1 MTKGPIPDRHS
12 VRISRLNA
20 ELALKILTFLAV
32 IYTLYFARSLLL
44 PIIVAALI
52 ALFASPAVRF
62 LVRLKCPKPLASLM
76 MLTLIII
83 GVGYGA
89 SLLYNPAATWLERL
103 PLLSSKLALQVDGVA
118 ESLDSLKSTMLPEST
133 TLPEENDAE
142 HPLDSALGT
151 SFLPLLS
158 MLAQTTAIMLFQL
171 VTVII
176 LTYLFLLFGG
186 TLLRNIVRAA
196 STLHEKKNLVKMY
209 QTIEHDISRY
219 VFVIAVIN
227 TMLGVATFIVLSM
240 IGVADPLL
248 WGVLA
253 TILNFAPYLGPFVL
267 TLLLTA
273 VGFIEFNSPGQALL
287 VPAAFLVLNVIESQ
301 LVTPMALGKRFNMN
315 PLLVVIWMFILG
327 WMWGAVGVLIAI
339 PLLVC
344 LKIIASHFELLPY
357 WRILLSADSDSHHN
371 N

>member
-1 MTKGPIPDRHS
+1 MTTSPVPTRQPVKAR
-12 VRISRLNA
+12 RLSA
-20 ELALKILTFLAV
+20 ELALKILTLLAI
-32 IYTLYFARSLLL
+32 IYTFYFARSLLL
-44 PIIVAALI
+44 PIILAALI

-62 LVRLKCPKPLASLM
+62 LVRLKFPKPLASLM
-76 MLTLIII
+76 VLTLLVV
-83 GVGYGA
+83 GVGYGV
-89 SLLYNPAATWLERL
+89 SLLYSPAATWLERL
-103 PLLSSKLALQVDGVA
+103 PLLSSKLALQVDGMA
-118 ESLDSLKSTMLPEST
+118 ESLETLKSSMLPDRDDPDSEDEKS
-133 TLPEENDAE
+133 
-142 HPLDSALGT
+142 PLDSALG
-151 SFLPLLS
+151 SGFLPLLS
-158 MLAQTTAIMLFQL
+158 VLAQTTAIVLVQL
-171 VTVII
+171 ATVII

-186 TLLRNIVRAA
+186 TLLRNIVRGA

-219 VFVIAVIN
+219 VWVISVIN
-227 TMLGVATFIVLSM
+227 IMLGVATFAVLSM
-240 IGVADPLL
+240 LGVADPLL

-273 VGFIEFNSPGQALL
+273 VGFVEFQSLGQALT

-315 PLLVVIWMFILG
+315 PLLVVIWMFIWG

-357 WRILLSADSDSHHN
+357 WRILLSADSDAHHN
-371 N
+371 K

>member
-1 MTKGPIPDRHS
+1 MEPLPARQP
-12 VRISRLNA
+12 VRVRRLNT
-20 ELALKILTFLAV
+20 ELALKILTLLAV
-32 IYTLYFARSLLL
+32 LYTFYFARSLLL
-44 PIIVAALI
+44 PIILAALI
-52 ALFASPAVRF
+52 ALFTSPAVRF
-62 LVRLKCPKPLASLM
+62 LVGLKCPKPLASLVV
-76 MLTLIII
+76 LTMLIIGI
-83 GVGYGA
+83 GYAV

-103 PLLSSKLALQVDGVA
+103 PLLSNKLALQVDGMA
-118 ESLDSLKSTMLPEST
+118 ESLESLKSSMLPDSAKAPATAED
-133 TLPEENDAE
+133 EE
-142 HPLDSALGT
+142 HPLESAIGT

-158 MLAQTTAIMLFQL
+158 MLAQTTAIVLVQL
-171 VTVII
+171 ATVVI

-219 VFVIAVIN
+219 VLVITAIN
-227 TMLGVATFIVLSM
+227 TLLGVATFLVLSM

-273 VGFIEFNSPGQALL
+273 VGFVEFQSPGQALL
-287 VPAAFLVLNVIESQ
+287 VPAVFLVLNVIESQ

-315 PLLVVIWMFILG
+315 PLLVVIWMFIWG
-327 WMWGAVGVLIAI
+327 WIWGAVGVLIAI

-344 LKIIASHFELLPY
+344 LKIIASHFEILSY
-357 WRILLSADSDSHHN
+357 WIILLSADSETHHSK
-371 N
+371 

>member
-1 MTKGPIPDRHS
+1 MSTGQIPARQS
-12 VRISRLNA
+12 ARLSRLNA
-20 ELALKILTFLAV
+20 ELSLKILTLLAV
-32 IYTLYFARSLLL
+32 LYTLYFARSLLL

-62 LVRLKCPKPLASLM
+62 LVRLKCPKPLSSLLI
-76 MLTLIII
+76 LTVIIF
-83 GVGYGA
+83 GVGYGV
-89 SLLYNPAATWLERL
+89 SLLYTPAATWLERL

-118 ESLDSLKSTMLPEST
+118 ESLDSLKASMLPESST
-133 TLPEENDAE
+133 SAAAKEEEN
-142 HPLDSALGT
+142 PLNSALGT

-158 MLAQTTAIMLFQL
+158 MLAQTTAIMLVQL
-171 VTVII
+171 ATVII

-209 QTIEHDISRY
+209 QTIEQDISRY
-219 VFVIAVIN
+219 VLVITVIN
-227 TMLGVATFIVLSM
+227 TMLGVATFIVLSI

-273 VGFIEFNSPGQALL
+273 VGFIEFQSPGQVLL

-315 PLLVVIWMFILG
+315 PLLVVIWMFIWG
-327 WMWGAVGVLIAI
+327 WLWGAVGVLIAI

-357 WRILLSADSDSHHN
+357 WQILLSAESSADN
-371 N
+371 NN

>member
-1 MTKGPIPDRHS
+1 MEPLPARQP
-12 VRISRLNA
+12 VRVRRLNT
-20 ELALKILTFLAV
+20 ELALKILTLLAV
-32 IYTLYFARSLLL
+32 LYTFYFARSLLL
-44 PIIVAALI
+44 PIILAALI
-52 ALFASPAVRF
+52 ALFTSPAVRF
-62 LVRLKCPKPLASLM
+62 LVGLKCPKPLASLVV
-76 MLTLIII
+76 LTMLIIGI
-83 GVGYGA
+83 GYAV

-103 PLLSSKLALQVDGVA
+103 PLLSSKLALQVDGMA
-118 ESLDSLKSTMLPEST
+118 ESLDSLKSSMLPESA
-133 TLPEENDAE
+133 TLSEDKDEEN
-142 HPLDSALGT
+142 PLDSAIGT

-158 MLAQTTAIMLFQL
+158 MLAQTTAIMLVQL
-171 VTVII
+171 ATVII

-219 VFVIAVIN
+219 VLVITAIN
-227 TMLGVATFIVLSM
+227 TLLGVATFLVLSM

-273 VGFIEFNSPGQALL
+273 VGFVEFQSPGQALL
-287 VPAAFLVLNVIESQ
+287 VPAVFLVLNVIESQ

-315 PLLVVIWMFILG
+315 PLLVVIWMFIWG
-327 WMWGAVGVLIAI
+327 WIWGAVGVLIAI

-344 LKIIASHFELLPY
+344 LKIIASHLEILSY
-357 WRILLSADSDSHHN
+357 WIILLSADSETHHSK
-371 N
+371 